1 MFYTECF
8 SRCLFMEWF
17 LCYGLFGLINFQNM
31 LQKLLNH
38 KVRIALSM
46 LLIILLVLI
55 RAYEDSLFY
64 DPFLNYFKMDY
75 YNLPLPEI
83 DNLQLFFGLFFRYFL
98 NSSISLAIIYVLFKD
113 VEAVKFASIL
123 YLIFFVILVIIF
135 FFVLFYIGETNK
147 MALFY
152 VRRFIIQPIFLLL
165 FLPAFYYQ
173 KQNR

>member
-1 MFYTECF
+1 
-8 SRCLFMEWF
+8 
-17 LCYGLFGLINFQNM
+17 M

-38 KVRIALSM
+38 KVRIVLA
-46 LLIILLVLI
+46 ILLVALLALI

-64 DPFLNYFKMDY
+64 DPLLNYYKSDY
-75 YNLPLPEI
+75 NNLALPEI
-83 DNLQLFFGLFFRYFL
+83 HNFQLFFGLFFRYFL
-98 NSSISLAIIYVLFKD
+98 NTIVSLAIIYVLFKD

-123 YLIFFVILVIIF
+123 YLIFFVILIVLF

-173 KQNR
+173 IQKR

>member
-1 MFYTECF
+1 
-8 SRCLFMEWF
+8 
-17 LCYGLFGLINFQNM
+17 M
-31 LQKLLNH
+31 LKKLLNH
-38 KVRIALSM
+38 KVRIALAM
-46 LLIILLVLI
+46 LFVLLLALI

-64 DPFLNYFKMDY
+64 DPFLNYFKTDY

-83 DNLQLFFGLFFRYFL
+83 DILQLFFGLFFRYFL
-98 NSSISLAIIYVLFKD
+98 NTFLSLSIIYALFKD
-113 VEAVKFASIL
+113 IEAVKFASIL
-123 YLIFFVILVIIF
+123 YLMFFVILIIGF
-135 FFVLFYIGETNK
+135 FLVLFYIGETDK

>member
-1 MFYTECF
+1 
-8 SRCLFMEWF
+8 
-17 LCYGLFGLINFQNM
+17 M

-38 KVRIALSM
+38 KVRIALAM
-46 LLIILLVLI
+46 LFVLLLALI

-64 DPFLNYFKMDY
+64 DPFLNFFKTDY

-83 DNLQLFFGLFFRYFL
+83 ETLQLFFGLFFRYFL
-98 NSSISLAIIYVLFKD
+98 NTLLSLAIIYALFKD
-113 VEAVKFASIL
+113 IEAVKFASIL
-123 YLIFFVILVIIF
+123 YLMFFIILIIGF
-135 FFVLFYIGETNK
+135 FFVLFYIGETDK

>member
-1 MFYTECF
+1 
-8 SRCLFMEWF
+8 
-17 LCYGLFGLINFQNM
+17 M

-38 KVRIALSM
+38 KVRIVLA
-46 LLIILLVLI
+46 ILLVALLALF
-55 RAYEDSLFY
+55 RAYEDNLFY
-64 DPFLNYFKMDY
+64 DPLLGYYKSDY
-75 YNLPLPEI
+75 NNLPLPEM
-83 DNLQLFFGLFFRYFL
+83 DYFQLFFGLLFRYFL

-113 VEAVKFASIL
+113 IEAVKFASIL

>member
-1 MFYTECF
+1 
-8 SRCLFMEWF
+8 
-17 LCYGLFGLINFQNM
+17 M

-38 KVRIALSM
+38 KVRIVLST
-46 LLIILLVLI
+46 LLILLLVLI

-64 DPFLNYFKMDY
+64 DPFLNYFKTDY

-83 DNLQLFFGLFFRYFL
+83 NSLQLFFGLLFRYFL
-98 NSSISLAIIYVLFKD
+98 NTSISLAIIYVLFKD
-113 VEAVKFASIL
+113 VEAVKFASVL
-123 YLIFFVILVIIF
+123 YLIFFVILIIIF

-152 VRRFIIQPIFLLL
+152 VRRFIIQPLFLLL

-173 KQNR
+173 KQKG